1 MRVHYLSMFRSIHTA
16 SRASPPSAHWLLR
29 PVRSR
34 SVAAA
39 LAGLTLTGL
48 TSAQDSGYFSG
59 LRLNAP
65 LSVNSDFAPRQGAWS
80 FAAPGLKLGQALE
93 FSPSD
98 STAALPTTTAFGGY
112 RFGSGLSLGAAFSAA
127 GNSIASP
134 SVTSDTVRGVG
145 IRFDGAR
152 WGEVRNRSVN
162 LDVVSAFS
170 YGTALS
176 LYGKLGVTRG
186 DARAPDV
193 FGAVASERTALSY
206 GVGVRY
212 DFTSSLG
219 LKLELSRGTRFG
231 FDRMRTESDPDS
243 INFGVRW
250 SF

>member
-1 MRVHYLSMFRSIHTA
+1 MFRSIHILNRVMA
-16 SRASPPSAHWLLR
+16 PPAHGLCR
-29 PVRSR
+29 SVGVRS
-34 SVAAA
+34 VIAAV
-39 LAGLTLTGL
+39 AGLTLCGL
-48 TSAQDSGYFSG
+48 ASAQDSGYFSG
-59 LRLNAP
+59 LRLNSP
-65 LSVNSDFAPRQGAWS
+65 LSVSGDFAPRQGTWS

-98 STAALPTTTAFGGY
+98 ATAVLPTTTAFGGY
-112 RFGSGLSLGAAFSAA
+112 RFGSGLSLGAALSAA
-127 GNSIASP
+127 GSSVAS
-134 SVTSDTVRGVG
+134 TSATPTEVRGVG

-152 WGEVRNRSVN
+152 WGEARNRSMN

-176 LYGKLGVTRG
+176 LYGKLGVARG
-186 DARAPDV
+186 EVRPTET
-193 FGAVASERTALSY
+193 FGAVSSERTALTY

-219 LKLELSRGTRFG
+219 LKLELSRGTRLG